1 MRDCD
6 VVEDV
11 VLEYAGY
18 EGVSFS
24 YRKFAFWRWMVR
36 ERRHC
41 RTHENAR
48 YLWKY
53 RGESSAERLWWT
65 LM

>member
-1 MRDCD
+1 MMRYCV

-11 VLEYAGY
+11 VFEY
-18 EGVSFS
+18 EEQERVSFS

-36 ERRHC
+36 ERGDC

-53 RGESSAERLWWT
+53 RGESSTEKL
-65 LM
+65 